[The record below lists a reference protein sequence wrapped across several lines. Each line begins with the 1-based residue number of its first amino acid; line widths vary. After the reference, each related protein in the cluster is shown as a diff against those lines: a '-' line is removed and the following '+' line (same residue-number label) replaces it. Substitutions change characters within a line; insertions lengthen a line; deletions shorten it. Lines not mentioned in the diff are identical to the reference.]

1 MKKHKLIENRP
12 ELTPEQIS
20 QGMNFAAVKGSVLS
34 PQNAFTKVA
43 ATKGFIEKVLVVAG
57 LLTSSVIVYNSIKRS
72 NIQNGQSTMSDTMGH
87 IEYAVHNNETVRMAT
102 TKHLQITASTTTKLP
117 TTSLIQQITPNKA
130 IATPDVV
137 QKPVPDTKLQSAAGT
152 GTETTVK
159 TESLN
164 SIYKLTEPFK
174 ASPNAK
180 CVIISTDA
188 LDNIGSAA
196 ATPVT
201 MNCNACEFEYIH
213 MAELESKPNL
223 KLIWLTV
230 TVGGKSK
237 FNLESHLK
245 NISLE
250 TSNGKHIY
258 PVAIA
263 IGAPSGNSKEAKLIS
278 DKTKVKEL
286 KVIFTN
292 RVDVFMF
299 FDGASP
305 GDHLIFDDFVLAE
318 VEE

>member
-12 ELTPEQIS
+12 ELAPEQIT

-43 ATKGFIEKVLVVAG
+43 ATKGIIVKVLVVAG

-72 NIQNGQSTMSDTMGH
+72 STQSEQSTMSDTMGQV
-87 IEYAVHNNETVRMAT
+87 EYSVHNNETVRMAT

-117 TTSLIQQITPNKA
+117 TPSSAQQVIPNKA

-137 QKPVPDTKLQSAAGT
+137 QEPVPDTKAQTAAVT
-152 GTETTVK
+152 STESTEK
-159 TESLN
+159 TESSN
-164 SIYKLTEPFK
+164 ATYKLTEAFK
-174 ASPNAK
+174 ASPNTK

-196 ATPVT
+196 ATPIT
-201 MNCNACEFEYIH
+201 MNCNSCEFEYIH
-213 MAELESKPNL
+213 MAELEKKPNL
-223 KLIWLTV
+223 KLVWLTV

-237 FNLESHLK
+237 FNLDSYLK

-250 TSNGKHIY
+250 NSSGKHIH

-263 IGAPSGNSKEAKLIS
+263 IGAPSGNSKEGKLIS

-286 KVIFTN
+286 KVIFSN
-292 RVDVFMF
+292 RVDIFMF

-305 GDHLIFDDFVLAE
+305 GDRLIFDDFVLAE
-318 VEE
+318 VGE

>member
-20 QGMNFAAVKGSVLS
+20 QGMNFAAVKGSVMS
-34 PQNAFTKVA
+34 PQNAFTKIA
-43 ATKGFIEKVLVVAG
+43 ATKGIIVKVLVVAV

-72 NIQNGQSTMSDTMGH
+72 SIQQEKSTMSDTMGQV
-87 IEYAVHNNETVRMAT
+87 EYSVHNNETVRMAT
-102 TKHLQITASTTTKLP
+102 TKQLQITASTTTKLP
-117 TTSLIQQITPNKA
+117 TPSSAQQVTPNKA
-130 IATPDVV
+130 IATTDLV
-137 QKPVPDTKLQSAAGT
+137 QEPVPHTKPQSAVITKAEST
-152 GTETTVK
+152 IK
-159 TESLN
+159 TESSN
-164 SIYKLTEPFK
+164 ATYKVTESFK
-174 ASPNAK
+174 ASPNTK

-188 LDNIGSAA
+188 LDNIGSAVSS
-196 ATPVT
+196 PVT
-201 MNCNACEFEYIH
+201 MNCNACEFEYIQ
-213 MAELESKPNL
+213 MAELERKPNL
-223 KLIWLTV
+223 KLVWLTV

-237 FNLESHLK
+237 FNLDSYLK
-245 NISLE
+245 NITLE
-250 TSNGKHIY
+250 TTAGKHVH

-263 IGAPSGNSKEAKLIS
+263 FGAPSGSSKEAKLIS

-299 FDGASP
+299 FEGANP